1 MPNGQ
6 SRSRSRS
13 RSRPASSNHAET
25 AAIPPFVKAK
35 AKAAPRI
42 PRSPLED
49 WQEQE
54 LKEAAW
60 QSAVM
65 VARMATQTLRDPSD
79 IEEIVDGFRVGLIQ
93 TLGTRGRLH
102 QDGLELPS

>member
-1 MPNGQ
+1 M
-6 SRSRSRS
+6 
-13 RSRPASSNHAET
+13 
-25 AAIPPFVKAK
+25 
-35 AKAAPRI
+35 
-42 PRSPLED
+42 
-49 WQEQE
+49 
-54 LKEAAW
+54 KEAAW
-60 QSAVM
+60 QAAVP